1 MRLVFPVNLA
11 KKAGTPLGRRSILGG
26 FLCGTAQ
33 LTGEVPPPPPVFDG
47 LPARHQIFLSLAR
60 LRAEAVHLHL
70 P

>member
-33 LTGEVPPPPPVFDG
+33 LTGEVLPPPAFDG
-47 LPARHQIFLSLAR
+47 LPARHQIFLSLSR